1 MYIHALF
8 TLIAASLTG
17 STMGSFLLLTVLYRP
32 LISSQLN
39 DEQRFFLFRRFYRL
53 NIALCLIAGI
63 IAALIKNQQAAL
75 VLAILAAS
83 YIFTN
88 MHVLNGIIKHS
99 EDTSSTEN
107 RKALRSLKILQNL
120 IHFSQFIGAG
130 WAVYY
135 LY

>member
-1 MYIHALF
+1 MYLHALL
-8 TLIAASLTG
+8 TLIATAFTG
-17 STMGSFLLLTVLYRP
+17 ATMGSFLLLTVLHRP
-32 LISSQLN
+32 LIATQLN
-39 DEQRFFLFRRFYRL
+39 DEQKVFLHRRFYRL

-75 VLAILAAS
+75 VLTVLAIS

-88 MHVLNGIIKHS
+88 MHVLNGIIKHNI
-99 EDTSSTEN
+99 DTYSAEN
-107 RKALRSLKILQNL
+107 KRVLKSLKFLQNL
-120 IHFSQFIGAG
+120 IHVGQFTGAG

>member
-8 TLIAASLTG
+8 TLIAAALTG
-17 STMGSFLLLTVLYRP
+17 STMGSFLLLTVLHRP

-39 DEQRFFLFRRFYRL
+39 DEQQFFLYRRFYRL

-107 RKALRSLKILQNL
+107 RRALRSLKILQNL